1 MVHPNPRAVGPF
13 EVGLDTARHSDWT
26 LYRTNNE
33 SRVSVEPYLTKT
45 FVNFSQKQG
54 PWLCATPEVK
64 WTAEYKSKS
73 PWIVKYLNLLNKSDI
88 YDAKG

>member
-1 MVHPNPRAVGPF
+1 MHFEDNTIPF
-13 EVGLDTARHSDWT
+13 NLSQPDT
-26 LYRTNNE
+26 
-33 SRVSVEPYLTKT
+33 
-45 FVNFSQKQG
+45 KQG

-73 PWIVKYLNLLNKSDI
+73 PWIVEYLNLLNKSDI